1 MITHAQKSRLMS
13 LLRDPDNKDLLDE
26 VMGMDTI
33 RPEQEKTP
41 RQRVNALA
49 KFRNTKQVEL
59 AKRKLKEIIA
69 TAREPQHEPD
79 TVLDVVQQVT
89 GITREEL
96 TRLNRK
102 RHVVDTRH
110 LTIGLMSAHC
120 LHYSMT
126 AIAGIMHRNHATGLH
141 CAKMFETL
149 TETDPIF
156 RAKREKCEALLR
168 EKKD

>member
-13 LLRDPDNKDLLDE
+13 LLRDPDNKDLLDV

-33 RPEQEKTP
+33 RPEHEKTP
-41 RQRVNALA
+41 RQRINEFGNIRSIKHIDWAQ
-49 KFRNTKQVEL
+49 REMNH
-59 AKRKLKEIIA
+59 IIA

-110 LTIGLMSAHC
+110 LTIGLMSSHC

-126 AIAGIMHRNHATGLH
+126 AIAGIMHRDHATALH

-149 TETDPIF
+149 TETDPAF
-156 RAKREKCEALLR
+156 RAKREKCEAMLR
-168 EKKD
+168 ERE